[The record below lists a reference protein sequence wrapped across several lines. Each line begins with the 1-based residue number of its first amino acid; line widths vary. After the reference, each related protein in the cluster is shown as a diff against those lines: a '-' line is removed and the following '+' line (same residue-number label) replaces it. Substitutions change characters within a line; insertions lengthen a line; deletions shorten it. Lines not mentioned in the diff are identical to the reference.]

1 MSNQTRKRLIELPEK
16 AWAALDADARR
27 SRRSSMKQLQV
38 LIENVYGL
46 QDTELPGTEYVRRGP
61 GRPSSNQNR
70 PVEADKGYLM
80 STGGGANSGTEA
92 SGTQQDDLQDVQ
104 KDVRDRANRK
114 KQTPG
119 S

>member
-1 MSNQTRKRLIELPEK
+1 MSDQTRKRLIELPEK

-46 QDTELPGTEYVRRGP
+46 QDVELPGATEYVRRGP
-61 GRPSSNQNR
+61 GRPSSSHNR

-80 STGGGANSGTEA
+80 STGDANSGTEA
-92 SGTQQDDLQDVQ
+92 SGKQQDDLQDVQ
-104 KDVRDRANRK
+104 KDARDRANKK
-114 KQTPG
+114 KQIPG

>member
-1 MSNQTRKRLIELPEK
+1 MAEPTRKRLIEFPER

-46 QDTELPGTEYVRRGP
+46 QDADVAGSGRAAKSGRRG
-61 GRPSSNQNR
+61 GQEAT
-70 PVEADKGYLM
+70 VEVDQDYLF
-80 STGGGANSGTEA
+80 STGDAGSSKQATGKE
-92 SGTQQDDLQDVQ
+92 TQDFKDVQ
-104 KDVRDRANRK
+104 KDARDRANKRR
-114 KQTPG
+114 QTPG

>member
-1 MSNQTRKRLIELPEK
+1 MSEPTRKRLIEFPER

-46 QDTELPGTEYVRRGP
+46 QDTDGTDPGRTARSGRRGARE
-61 GRPSSNQNR
+61 G
-70 PVEADKGYLM
+70 PVEVDQDYLF
-80 STGGGANSGTEA
+80 STGDAGSSKQSTGKEK
-92 SGTQQDDLQDVQ
+92 QDFKDVQ
-104 KDVRDRANRK
+104 KDARDRANKRR
-114 KQTPG
+114 QTPD